1 MKRILLVTCGLLLF
15 SAVPAV
21 AKFDPSFRWNTIE
34 TPHFLIHYHQGGE
47 EIAKKAAR
55 IAEDVH
61 ARLTPRI
68 KWEPKERT
76 RLVLVD
82 AMDESNGM
90 ASPLPYNQMIIFLTQ
105 PLGAPGFGDTS
116 YDDWLRLV
124 ITHEYTH
131 VLQLDMVSGVPETI
145 QNIFGRIYFP
155 NMWQPIWMIE
165 GLAVYEE
172 TEQTSGGRGR
182 SPGADMVLRMASL
195 EGPFPSLDQAS
206 VFPDSWPAGRV
217 PYLFGESFTRYIAGK
232 YGRDKLAEIS
242 TVYSGRGVPF
252 LVQSTGLRVLKR
264 YYGDLWLEWQN
275 DLKYHYLK
283 QQQDILA
290 KGLSRSTG
298 LTRRGYLNSYP
309 AFSPDGTRIA
319 CSVENGHEFPGIYLM
334 HADGT
339 GDRKLVENVF
349 PGSASGAAVSWSP
362 DGNRLYY
369 TKIEIR
375 RNTGYYNDIYYYDLK
390 KDHEVRLTKGLR
402 ARDPHLSPDG
412 KRLIFVQNRMAMTR
426 LAMMELP
433 PDLRR
438 PVGQKDITPV
448 TSESV
453 NQYATPR
460 FSPDGTKIAVSLWQ
474 PGGNV
479 DIWLLDAQGNK
490 LDEISRDRAVD
501 GAPAWSPDG
510 KDLYFSSDR
519 TGVFNLHAYEIETRK
534 LFQATNVVGGAFTPS
549 PSPDGKTLAFSS
561 YSAKGYDIHTL
572 SIDRASWRPA
582 GSYRDP
588 YPAVT
593 YEEKPVETSTR
604 SYSPLSTVYP
614 RFWLPWFGYSQESG
628 VLFGAFTFGQDV
640 VQRHLYYLTALYGPK
655 TNRTWYTLDYFYDGL
670 YPTVRFQASDIDVTH
685 SDLLVDASGVKD
697 YVERQKTFG
706 TSMIIPLVRTASQ
719 HFLTIG
725 YQWRE
730 LSHLTNLT
738 GSFPP
743 PLPAEGVLASGRAS
757 YLFNSSRR
765 YGFSISPEQ
774 GRTIELGY
782 ERLDRSL
789 GSDFELHKYTAD
801 WHEYINFP
809 WKHHVL
815 LARAFVGA
823 STGDVIPQ
831 RAFQLGGDDPGDITI
846 SLDEQNVHLRGY
858 PVNEF
863 RGRKAAL
870 ATLEYRFPIQNVEQG
885 WDTKAIFFRR
895 VHGAVFAEA
904 GNAWDGTLHG
914 SDLKRSVGA
923 EARLDFYLAYYLPV
937 TLRIGIAHGL
947 DEEGE
952 TLTYFGL
959 WVPVVF

>member
-1 MKRILLVTCGLLLF
+1 MRKLTILFFLAFLVYAPPSFG
-15 SAVPAV
+15 
-21 AKFDPSFRWNTIE
+21 KFDPSFTWTTLE
-34 TPHFLIHYHQGGE
+34 TPHFLVHFHQGGE
-47 EIAKKAAR
+47 ETARKAAR
-55 IAEDVH
+55 IAEDAH
-61 ARLTPRI
+61 ARLVPRI
-68 KWEPKERT
+68 KWEPKAKT

-90 ASPLPYNQMIIFLTQ
+90 ASPIPYNQMIIFLTQ

-131 VLQLDMVSGVPETI
+131 VLQLDMVSGLPDTI
-145 QNIFGRIYFP
+145 QSIFGRIYFP

-165 GLAVYEE
+165 GLATYEE

-217 PYLFGESFTRYIAGK
+217 PYLFGESFTRSIAGK

-264 YYGDLWLEWQN
+264 YYGDLWREWQN

-319 CSVENGHEFPGIYLM
+319 CSGENGHEFPGIYLM
-334 HADGT
+334 NADGT

-362 DGNRLYY
+362 DNSRLYY

-375 RNTGYYNDIYYYDLK
+375 RNADYYNDIYYYDLK

-412 KRLIFVQNRMAMTR
+412 KRLIFVQNRMGMTR
-426 LAMMELP
+426 LAMMELS
-433 PDLRR
+433 PDRRR

-460 FSPDGTKIAVSLWQ
+460 FSPDGLKIAVSLWQ

-479 DIWLLDAQGNK
+479 DIWILDGKGSK
-490 LDEISRDRAVD
+490 LDELSRDRAID

-510 KDLYFSSDR
+510 KYLYFSSDR
-519 TGVFNLHAYEIETRK
+519 TGVFNLYAYEIETRK
-534 LFQATNVVGGAFTPS
+534 LFQVTNVVGGAFTPS

-561 YSAKGYDIHTL
+561 YSQKGYDIHTL
-572 SIDRASWRPA
+572 SIDRASWKPA
-582 GSYRDP
+582 EPYRDP
-588 YPAVT
+588 YPTVT
-593 YEEKPVETSTR
+593 YEEKPVEISTR
-604 SYSPLSTVYP
+604 PYSPLSTIYP

-628 VLFGAFTFGQDV
+628 ALFGAFTFGQDV
-640 VQRHLYYLTALYGPK
+640 VQRHLYYLSALYGPK
-655 TNRTWYTLDYFYDGL
+655 NNRTWYSLDYFYDGL
-670 YPTVRFQASDIDVTH
+670 YPTVRLQASDIDVTH
-685 SDLLVDASGVKD
+685 SDLPVDASGVKD

-706 TSMIIPLVRTASQ
+706 TSVIIPLVKVASQ
-719 HFLTIG
+719 HYFTLG
-725 YQWRE
+725 YRWRE
-730 LSHLTNLT
+730 ISHLSDLS
-738 GSFPP
+738 GFA
-743 PLPAEGVLASGRAS
+743 PLQRPAEGVLASGRAS

-765 YGFSISPEQ
+765 YSFSISPEQ
-774 GRTIELGY
+774 GRTLELGY
-782 ERLDRSL
+782 ERLDKSL
-789 GSDFELHKYTAD
+789 GSDYELNKYTAD

-815 LARAFVGA
+815 LARAFVGT
-823 STGDVIPQ
+823 STGGVVPQ
-831 RAFQLGGDDPGDITI
+831 RAFQLGGDSLGDITI
-846 SLDEQNVHLRGY
+846 SLDDEGVYLRGY
-858 PVNEF
+858 PVNVL
-863 RGRKAAL
+863 RGQKAAL
-870 ATLEYRFPIQNVEQG
+870 ASLEYRFPIENMEQG
-885 WDTKAIFFRR
+885 WDTKPFFLRR
-895 VHGAVFAEA
+895 VHGAVFGEA
-904 GNAWDGTLHG
+904 GSAWDGTFHG
-914 SDLKRSVGA
+914 SLLRKSVGT
-923 EARLDFYLAYYLPV
+923 EVRFDLYFAYYLPI
-937 TLRIGIAHGL
+937 TLRVGIAAGL

-952 TLTYFGL
+952 TLTYVGL
-959 WVPVVF
+959 WVPVEF